1 MKRKTLNALIAV
13 TIAVSISLCGCADA
27 DNTEQTQ
34 TVPIDTVITSDVNN
48 DTNVSD
54 EADNIDIQESV
65 NETDIKEKSEPIIEE
80 EFEEPQIYVVQYPGF
95 LWERDGWDSK
105 SVRGI
110 ERGDVLY
117 ILGRTTKNY
126 YLTSEGNYV
135 DATKMLT
142 REEFEEAYYKVY
154 IFNNLDEDITLYAQ
168 SNTSIK
174 ESTSVDAETSST
186 ANAGDEI
193 TVVAISDDG
202 SYYMLADGT
211 VIIADALGESKPQA
225 QNPTQSQPSTPSQ
238 NQTSNPP
245 AMVADASQ
253 SPAYSTTT
261 ITTPSSN
268 PPAASGDDWWMS
280 NWDNAPTYSTGN
292 GNSGGSS
299 SGSTTTT
306 IVTGPDT
313 VNGVYTYNCYLVTG
327 MVGEINA
334 KRNARGKGEVNW
346 ESTWETEVLQ
356 RAREIAPNNG
366 QGMWDNVKHK
376 YGTAATAC
384 ECIAGGFWGNSASQI
399 DQQYAN
405 SPLHDAA
412 LHNEDTT
419 RICSANCDVYIDGVY
434 YASYNVTYF
443 SSYY

>member
-1 MKRKTLNALIAV
+1 MKRKTLNALLAI
-13 TIAVSISLCGCADA
+13 TIAVSISLCGCANA

-34 TVPIDTVITSDVNN
+34 TALIDTVITSDVNN
-48 DTNVSD
+48 DTNISD
-54 EADNIDIQESV
+54 EADNTDIQESV
-65 NETDIKEKSEPIIEE
+65 NETETDIKEKSEPIIEE

-117 ILGRTTKNY
+117 IIGRTTKNY

-154 IFNNLDEDITLYAQ
+154 IFNNLDEEITLYAQ

-174 ESTSVDAETSST
+174 ENTSVDAETSST

-211 VIIADALGESKPQA
+211 VIVADALGETKPQT
-225 QNPTQSQPSTPSQ
+225 QNQQNTSTPSQSQPSEQ
-238 NQTSNPP
+238 P
-245 AMVADASQ
+245 ALVADASQ

-261 ITTPSSN
+261 ITTPSN

-327 MVGEINA
+327 MTAEVNSRRIANGVGE
-334 KRNARGKGEVNW
+334 VSW
-346 ESTWETEVLQ
+346 ESAWETEVLQ

-384 ECIAGGFWGNSASQI
+384 ESIAGGFWGSNASQI

-405 SPLHDAA
+405 SETHNWA
-412 LHNEDTT
+412 LHKDSTIT

-434 YASYNVTYF
+434 YATYNVTF
-443 SSYY
+443 EL